1 MTSVVSLSDIIKH
14 RMVTIL
20 ESEWYFTVSNRN
32 FDQINFD
39 KVRLIG
45 GKV

>member
-14 RMVTIL
+14 RMVAIL
-20 ESEWYFTVSNRN
+20 ESKLYFTVSNRN
-32 FDQINFD
+32 FDKINLD

-45 GKV
+45 GEI